1 MGALAPVARFQFL
14 QEKPDICI
22 FKKFKL
28 LEFNLIFRKHC
39 VCGAKRICK
48 LDVAC
53 GLWLSASVLNHCTCW
68 KECQRQKKKKVS
80 TFVCSFLEGPLPSS
94 GPRWGSGGAKE
105 KGGRL
110 LSLCT
115 SRQLKTRFQCVLA
128 SCLHGDWEN
137 LQVLKKILFA
147 NLLIP

>member
-1 MGALAPVARFQFL
+1 MWSKTDL
-14 QEKPDICI
+14 QA
-22 FKKFKL
+22 
-28 LEFNLIFRKHC
+28 
-39 VCGAKRICK
+39 G
-48 LDVAC
+48 C
-53 GLWLSASVLNHCTCW
+53 GLRAVVVCLCFKPLYMLERVPEA
-68 KECQRQKKKKVS
+68 KKKKKVS